1 MKKDIAEILDKI
13 LENKNG
19 TFESKMLETVTQ
31 EICKELSKETGKNFN
46 WISAYRR
53 YGFEVSLAGE
63 GLAFSFRIVK
73 QVKSEYKTDTFCKDI
88 TEGYRAW
95 TLFTELALDFLNN
108 REERTKEINSI
119 ENFNAFEY
127 FSQKYFEKFNEKAGK
142 DFEILFDWNFHK
154 YLSNVEN
161 YVLTICD
168 FMHREDYDL
177 VIDED
182 IIKELRWH
190 EFPSFVKDLITERI
204 STAERAKCDIEVKK
218 ELDGDVRIVINGTVF
233 VLDEELAEN
242 IESQQGYP
250 LTEIKYNIPIYHK

>member
-1 MKKDIAEILDKI
+1 MKKNIAEILDKI

-31 EICKELSKETGKNFN
+31 EICKELSKETGKKFE
-46 WISAYRR
+46 WISTWRK

-63 GLAFSFRIVK
+63 GLAFSFRIVR
-73 QVKSEYKTDTFCKDI
+73 QVKSEYKVDSFCKDI

-95 TLFTELALDFLNN
+95 TLFTELALDFINN
-108 REERTKEINSI
+108 KDKRTQEISGI
-119 ENFNAFEY
+119 ENFSVLEY
-127 FSQKYFEKFNEKAGK
+127 FSKKYLEMFNEKAGK

-190 EFPSFVKDLITERI
+190 EFPSVVKDLITERI
-204 STAERAKCDIEVKK
+204 SMAERAKCDIEVKK

>member
-1 MKKDIAEILDKI
+1 
-13 LENKNG
+13 
-19 TFESKMLETVTQ
+19 MLETVTQ

-53 YGFEVSLAGE
+53 YGFEVSLADGQT
-63 GLAFSFRIVK
+63 AFSFRIVR
-73 QVKSEYKTDTFCKDI
+73 QIKSEYKVDSFCKDI

-119 ENFNAFEY
+119 KNFNALEY
-127 FSQKYFEKFNEKAGK
+127 FSKKYLEMFNERPGK
-142 DFEILFDWNFHK
+142 DFETLFDWDFHK

-161 YVLTICD
+161 YVLTICG
-168 FMHREDYDL
+168 FIHREDYDL
-177 VIDED
+177 FIDED

-190 EFPSFVKDLITERI
+190 EFPSVVKDLIIERI
-204 STAERAKCDIEVKK
+204 STTEKGNCDVEVSK
-218 ELDGDVRIVINGTVF
+218 ELDGDVRLVINGTVF

-250 LTEIKYNIPIYHK
+250 LAEIKYNIPIYHK

>member
-1 MKKDIAEILDKI
+1 MKKNIAEILDKI

-31 EICKELSKETGKNFN
+31 EICKELSKETGKKFE
-46 WISAYRR
+46 WISTYRR

-73 QVKSEYKTDTFCKDI
+73 QVKSLYKVDSFCKDV
-88 TEGYRAW
+88 TENYRAW

-108 REERTKEINSI
+108 REERTEEINKI
-119 ENFNAFEY
+119 KNFNAFEY

-142 DFEILFDWNFHK
+142 DFGILFDWNFRQ

-161 YVLTICD
+161 YILTICD

-177 VIDED
+177 FIDED

-190 EFPSFVKDLITERI
+190 EFPSVVKELIIERI
-204 STAERAKCDIEVKK
+204 STAERRKCDVEVSK
-218 ELDGDVRIVINGTVF
+218 ELDGNVRIVINGTVF

>member
-1 MKKDIAEILDKI
+1 MKKNIAEILDKI

-46 WISAYRR
+46 WISAWRK

-63 GLAFSFRIVK
+63 GLAFSFRIVR
-73 QVKSEYKTDTFCKDI
+73 QVKSSYKVDSFCRDV
-88 TEGYRAW
+88 TGGYRAW
-95 TLFTELALDFLNN
+95 TLFTELALDFINN
-108 REERTKEINSI
+108 KDKRTQEINSI

-142 DFEILFDWNFHK
+142 DFEILFDWNFRQ

-161 YVLTICD
+161 YILTICD

-177 VIDED
+177 FIDED

-190 EFPSFVKDLITERI
+190 EFPSVVKDLIIGRI
-204 STAERAKCDIEVKK
+204 STAERGNCDVEVSK
-218 ELDGDVRIVINGTVF
+218 ELDGDVRLVINGTVF
-233 VLDEELAEN
+233 VLEGELAEN

-250 LTEIKYNIPIYHK
+250 LAEIKYNIPIYHK

>member
-1 MKKDIAEILDKI
+1 MKKNIAEILDKI
-13 LENKNG
+13 LKNKNE
-19 TFESKMLETVTQ
+19 TFESGMLEKVTQ
-31 EICKELSKETGKNFN
+31 DICNEFSKKTGKNFN
-46 WISAYRR
+46 WISAWRK

-63 GLAFSFRIVK
+63 GLAFSFRIVR
-73 QVKSEYKTDTFCKDI
+73 QVKSEYKADSFCKDI

-108 REERTKEINSI
+108 REERAEEINSI

-142 DFEILFDWNFHK
+142 DFEILFDWDFRQ

-161 YVLTICD
+161 YILTICD

-190 EFPSFVKDLITERI
+190 EFPSVVKDLITKRI
-204 STAERAKCDIEVKK
+204 SKAKSVKTK
-218 ELDGDVRIVINGTVF
+218 RELDGSARLEIDGTVF
-233 VLDEELAEN
+233 ILDEELADN

-250 LTEIKYNIPIYHK
+250 LSEIKYNIPIYHK

>member
-1 MKKDIAEILDKI
+1 MKKNIAEILDKI

-46 WISAYRR
+46 WISTCRR

-63 GLAFSFRIVK
+63 GLAFSFRIVR
-73 QVKSEYKTDTFCKDI
+73 QVKSEYKADSFCKDI
-88 TEGYRAW
+88 TEGYRVW

-108 REERTKEINSI
+108 KEERMKEINSI
-119 ENFNAFEY
+119 KNFNSLEY

-142 DFEILFDWNFHK
+142 DFEILFDWNFRQ

-161 YVLTICD
+161 YILTICD

-190 EFPSFVKDLITERI
+190 EFPSVVKDLIIERI
-204 STAERAKCDIEVKK
+204 STAERGKRDVEVSK
-218 ELDGDVRIVINGTVF
+218 ELDGDVRFVINGTVF
-233 VLDEELAEN
+233 VIDEELAEN

>member
-1 MKKDIAEILDKI
+1 MKKNVAEILDKI
-13 LENKNG
+13 LENKNK
-19 TFESKMLETVTQ
+19 TFNSKMLEKVTQ
-31 EICKELSKETGKNFN
+31 DICNEFSKETGKNFN
-46 WISAYRR
+46 WISAWRK

-63 GLAFSFRIVK
+63 GLAFSFRIVR
-73 QVKSEYKTDTFCKDI
+73 QVKSEYKVENFCKDI

-108 REERTKEINSI
+108 REERTREINSI
-119 ENFNAFEY
+119 ENFSVLEY
-127 FSQKYFEKFNEKAGK
+127 FSQKYLEMFNEKAGK
-142 DFEILFDWNFHK
+142 DFKILFDWDFRQ
-154 YLSNVEN
+154 YLSNIEN
-161 YVLTICD
+161 YILTICD

-177 VIDED
+177 IIDED
-182 IIKELRWH
+182 IIKKLRWH
-190 EFPSFVKDLITERI
+190 EFPSVVKDLITERI
-204 STAERAKCDIEVKK
+204 STAERGNCDVEVSK